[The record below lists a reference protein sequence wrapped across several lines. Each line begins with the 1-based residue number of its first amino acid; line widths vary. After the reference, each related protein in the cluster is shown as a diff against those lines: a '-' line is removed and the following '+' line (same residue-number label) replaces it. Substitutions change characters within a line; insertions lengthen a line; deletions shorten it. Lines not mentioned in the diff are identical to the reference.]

1 MERLVTVRDIRA
13 RYGCSTPT
21 ARKYLRQI
29 IPHMEKPLTATESA
43 FREWEE
49 RRTVIPVT
57 VSRKRRN
64 EILYKQGRTI
74 VPRKR
79 REAKK

>member
-1 MERLVTVRDIRA
+1 MDRLITVKDIQH
-13 RYGCSTPT
+13 RYGCSHPT
-21 ARKYLRQI
+21 ACKYMRQVV
-29 IPHMEKPLTATESA
+29 PHMEHPLTCQEWA

-49 RRTVIPVT
+49 KRTVIPVP

-64 EILYKQGRTI
+64 EILYKAKTGRVH

-79 REAKK
+79 EG

>member
-1 MERLVTVRDIRA
+1 MERLITVRDIQT
-13 RYGCSTPT
+13 RYGCSQPT
-21 ARKYLRQI
+21 ARKYMRQI
-29 IPHMEKPLTATESA
+29 TPHMENPLTAPEWA

-57 VSRKRRN
+57 SRRRKN
-64 EILYKQGRTI
+64 EILYKAGRTI

-79 REAKK
+79 EG

>member
-1 MERLVTVRDIRA
+1 MERLITVRDIQT
-13 RYGCSTPT
+13 RYGCSQPT
-21 ARKYLRQI
+21 ARKYIRQMT
-29 IPHMEKPLTATESA
+29 PHMETPLTAPEWA

-57 VSRKRRN
+57 VNRKRRN
-64 EILYKQGRTI
+64 EILYKQKTGRVI

-79 REAKK
+79 EG